1 MENLLR
7 PRHKILKLLLYNV
20 HVELMAIFTEREFS

>member
-7 PRHKILKLLLYNV
+7 PNHKILKRLLYNV
-20 HVELMAIFTEREFS
+20 HVEKMVIFAETVFS